1 VQRKGCFHK
10 HRGKAKDQKG
20 RQSMNSKVLA
30 FLAYLLS
37 FIGALYVL
45 FARRKDE
52 FAVYHAKQSLGIAI
66 IALAV
71 FIAWVVVGWIISWIP
86 YVGFIFAMA
95 LFSLVIAAYIL
106 LTISCITGMVNAL
119 QMKQQPVLV
128 IGDWILQQ
136 SSKILST

>member
-1 VQRKGCFHK
+1 
-10 HRGKAKDQKG
+10 
-20 RQSMNSKVLA
+20 MNSRIFA

-37 FIGALYVL
+37 VIGALYVL
-45 FARRKDE
+45 FTRRKDE

-66 IALAV
+66 IALGV
-71 FIAWVVVGWIISWIP
+71 FIAWVVFGWIISWVP

-106 LTISCITGMVNAL
+106 LIISCITGMVNAL